1 MKKII
6 IIGGKGDGVVLASA
20 LEDLRTSG
28 QEVMGY
34 GFLNDFETT
43 GEKIAGLPV
52 LGKPE
57 KAIEFLENKDIFF
70 MTALLKVKESYQRAR
85 KIERLVIPQERYFSL
100 VHPQATVSKT
110 AKIGLGTFIGPHV
123 NVMPNAI
130 IGDHC
135 SFRASASVGHDC
147 VINDYCYMGANSTLN
162 GRVNLK
168 EGVHIGSNATVKE
181 RTTLGSYCV
190 IGMGS
195 VVVKDMPEFVIA
207 FGNPA
212 RIIERIRR

>member
-1 MKKII
+1 LKRII

-34 GFLNDFETT
+34 GFLNDFENE
-43 GEKIAGLPV
+43 GEKIGGLSV

-85 KIERLVIPQERYFSL
+85 RIEKLVIPPERYFSL
-100 VHPQATVSKT
+100 VHPQATVSKN
-110 AKIGLGTFIGPHV
+110 AKIGFDTFVGPYV
-123 NVMPNAI
+123 TVMPNATV
-130 IGDHC
+130 GNHC

-147 VINDYCYMGANSTLN
+147 VIKDYCYMGPNSTLS
-162 GRVNLK
+162 GRVKLE
-168 EGVHIGSNATVKE
+168 EGAHIGPNASILEGIK
-181 RTTLGSYCV
+181 
-190 IGMGS
+190 IGEHSVVGLGS
-195 VVVKDMPEFVIA
+195 VVLKDIPGFVVT
-207 FGNPA
+207 FGNPV
-212 RIIERIRR
+212 RVIERIRR